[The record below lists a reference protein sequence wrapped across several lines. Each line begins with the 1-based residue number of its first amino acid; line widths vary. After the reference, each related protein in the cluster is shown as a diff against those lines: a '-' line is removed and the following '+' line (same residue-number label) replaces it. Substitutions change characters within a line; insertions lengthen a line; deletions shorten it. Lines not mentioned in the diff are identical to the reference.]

1 MGGSI
6 EDAVLFW
13 LGFEES
19 NVEESEK

>member
-19 NVEESEK
+19 NAEESEK